1 MPLAVVE
8 PRSFPMLSTAYGD
21 LADGLRELA
30 GDLGTLEAP
39 TAAEA
44 ERPAAT
50 ATTVREAVEITA
62 RGMGAVFLQ
71 ALLLG
76 SVLLI
81 GFQVWM
87 MLFPPLRPTT

>member
-1 MPLAVVE
+1 MSLAVVE
-8 PRSFPMLSTAYGD
+8 PRSFPILSTAYGD

-30 GDLGTLEAP
+30 GDLGTLQAP
-39 TAAEA
+39 AAGT
-44 ERPAAT
+44 ERPRT
-50 ATTVREAVEITA
+50 TTVREAVEITA

-76 SVLLI
+76 SVLLL

>member
-1 MPLAVVE
+1 MPMPPAVVE

-21 LADGLRELA
+21 LADGLRGLA
-30 GDLGTLEAP
+30 GDLGTLQA
-39 TAAEA
+39 
-44 ERPAAT
+44 PAAGP
-50 ATTVREAVEITA
+50 AQRSPSTVREVVEITA

-81 GFQVWM
+81 GFQVWIS
-87 MLFPPLRPTT
+87 LFPPLRPTT

>member
-1 MPLAVVE
+1 MPMPLAVVE
-8 PRSFPMLSTAYGD
+8 PRSFPMLSTAYRD

-30 GDLGTLEAP
+30 GDVGTLQTPAVEARRPPAP
-39 TAAEA
+39 TL
-44 ERPAAT
+44 
-50 ATTVREAVEITA
+50 REVVEITA

-76 SVLLI
+76 SLLLI

-87 MLFPPLRPTT
+87 ALFPPLRPTT

>member
-21 LADGLRELA
+21 LADGLRGLA
-30 GDLGTLEAP
+30 GDLGTLQAP
-39 TAAEA
+39 AAEA
-44 ERPAAT
+44 ERPPP
-50 ATTVREAVEITA
+50 TTTSVREAVEITA

-81 GFQVWM
+81 GFQVWIV
-87 MLFPPLRPTT
+87 LFPPLRPTT

>member
-1 MPLAVVE
+1 MVE
-8 PRSFPMLSTAYGD
+8 PRSFPILSTAYAD

-30 GDLGTLEAP
+30 GDLGTLQAP
-39 TAAEA
+39 AVEA
-44 ERPAAT
+44 ERPPAA
-50 ATTVREAVEITA
+50 TVREVVEITA

-87 MLFPPLRPTT
+87 ALFPPLRPTT

>member
-1 MPLAVVE
+1 MSRRVVE

-30 GDLGTLEAP
+30 GDLGTIQAP
-39 TAAEA
+39 VAAT
-44 ERPAAT
+44 ERPP
-50 ATTVREAVEITA
+50 TVREAVEITA

-71 ALLLG
+71 AFLLG
-76 SVLLI
+76 SLLLL

-87 MLFPPLRPTT
+87 ALFPPLRPTT